1 MDFLMIFL
9 DNSLELALA
18 NMDLNA
24 SVVQQVTSNDD
35 DPLEGSSFTPT
46 DVDIALDIEQ
56 EAERGEHNGSGSGG
70 GDDFNYERLMQEDQ
84 L

>member
-46 DVDIALDIEQ
+46 DVDIALDIE
-56 EAERGEHNGSGSGG
+56 
-70 GDDFNYERLMQEDQ
+70 
-84 L
+84 